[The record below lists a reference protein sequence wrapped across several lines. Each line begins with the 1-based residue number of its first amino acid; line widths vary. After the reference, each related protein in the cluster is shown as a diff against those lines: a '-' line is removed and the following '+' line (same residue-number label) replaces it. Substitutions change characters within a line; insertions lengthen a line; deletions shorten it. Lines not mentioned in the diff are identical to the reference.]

1 MQFLKEIFYLFYPNL
16 CVNCEITLLQ
26 NETFLC
32 TICKNDLPIIDD
44 NKHTNVTLMSNFYGK
59 VPIQAVHSFL
69 FYKKKGVTQK
79 LIHQLKY
86 KNQPEIGIFIADWF
100 GERLKALNTFVDV
113 DCIIPVPLH
122 SKKLKNRGYN
132 QVTMFGERLSDILN
146 VEYKPDILIRTSK
159 TKTQTLKQRFE
170 RFSNNKTKFK
180 LVDTTLFENK
190 HVLLI
195 DDVITT
201 GATLEAC
208 ANELLKAQNIKISVA
223 TMAYTQKD

>member
-16 CVNCEITLLQ
+16 CVNCEITLLR

-44 NKHTNVTLMSNFYGK
+44 NKHINVTLMSNFYGK

-100 GERLKALNTFVDV
+100 GERLKILNIFTDV
-113 DCIIPVPLH
+113 DYIIPVPLH
-122 SKKLKNRGYN
+122 LKKLKSRGYN
-132 QVTMFGERLSDILN
+132 QVTMFGERLSDILSI
-146 VEYKPDILIRTSK
+146 EYKPDVLIRTSK
-159 TKTQTLKQRFE
+159 TKTQTFKQRFE

-180 LVDTTLFENK
+180 LIDTTFFENK

-208 ANELLKAQNIKISVA
+208 ANELLKTQNIKISVA

>member
-1 MQFLKEIFYLFYPNL
+1 MQFLKEIFYLFYPKL
-16 CVNCEITLLQ
+16 CVNCEKTLLQ
-26 NETFLC
+26 NETLLC
-32 TICKNDLPIIDD
+32 VICKNDLPIIDD
-44 NKHTNVTLMSNFYGK
+44 NKHINVTLMSNFYGK

-69 FYKKKGVTQK
+69 FYRKKGVTQK

-100 GERLKALNTFVDV
+100 GERLKTLNTFIDI
-113 DCIIPVPLH
+113 DYIIPVPLH
-122 SKKLKNRGYN
+122 LKKLKSRGYN
-132 QVTMFGERLSDILN
+132 QVTMFGKRLSDILN

-208 ANELLKAQNIKISVA
+208 ANELLKTQNIKISVA

>member
-16 CVNCEITLLQ
+16 CANCEKTLLQ
-26 NETFLC
+26 NETFVC
-32 TICKNDLPIIDD
+32 TICINDLPIIDD

-59 VPIQAVHSFL
+59 VPVQAVRSFL
-69 FYKKKGVTQK
+69 FYRKKGVTQK

-86 KNQPEIGIFIADWF
+86 KNQPEIGLFIADWF
-100 GERLKALNTFVDV
+100 GEKLKKLNIFVDV
-113 DCIIPVPLH
+113 DYIIPVPLH
-122 SKKLKNRGYN
+122 SKKFKKRGYN

-146 VEYKPDILIRTSK
+146 IEYKSDILIRTSK
-159 TKTQTLKQRFE
+159 NKTQTLKQRFE

-180 LVDTTLFENK
+180 LVDTTFFENK

-208 ANELLKAQNIKISVA
+208 VNELLKTQNITISVA